1 MNLKGLPLH
10 LPAFA
15 FFSPGVSTLVSVL
28 STCRSTC
35 CYLLGFKQFDR
46 CGTFAPSRRCKV
58 LSDKD
63 ALRERHVNNRGNNF
77 GWLE

>member
-1 MNLKGLPLH
+1 

-15 FFSPGVSTLVSVL
+15 FFSSGVSTLVSVL

-46 CGTFAPSRRCKV
+46 C
-58 LSDKD
+58 
-63 ALRERHVNNRGNNF
+63 
-77 GWLE
+77 